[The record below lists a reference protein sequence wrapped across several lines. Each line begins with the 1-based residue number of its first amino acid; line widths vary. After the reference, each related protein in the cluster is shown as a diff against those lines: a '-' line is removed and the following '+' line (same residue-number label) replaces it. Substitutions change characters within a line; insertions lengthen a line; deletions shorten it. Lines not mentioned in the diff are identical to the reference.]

1 MNERFVVIKT
11 TEGPGAKII
20 IYRKKQTL
28 QVEYDPFI
36 SFLFIIYFTIRKEMK
51 FILLEKDTRN

>member
-36 SFLFIIYFTIRKEMK
+36 SFLFIIYFTI
-51 FILLEKDTRN
+51 